1 MRTPRKKYLGK
12 NQWMP
17 HLCEDYP
24 SENENICMVLK
35 TADKL
40 QGGKRNYIAKKLDIT
55 LPESLK

>member
-35 TADKL
+35 TADKP
-40 QGGKRNYIAKKLDIT
+40 QGEKMELYCQETGHHLG
-55 LPESLK
+55 

>member
-1 MRTPRKKYLGK
+1 MKMRTPRKKYLGK

-35 TADKL
+35 TADKP
-40 QGGKRNYIAKKLDIT
+40 QGEKMELYCQETGHHLG
-55 LPESLK
+55 